1 MKKIVRLTESDLTR
15 LVKRIVLETN
25 EENKPKKTD
34 ATTNPYWKQLVPK
47 LKALGFTE
55 KVERFNRK
63 HGLINIG
70 GYPDIDFTQSLMI
83 HKPTGVQVKY
93 PYSTLDSTGDY
104 YPDYID
110 MRYSGYDL
118 KKLKNTSCVGTPDKN
133 DNTLAIKIQ
142 CVDYIYGLILKS
154 IQNQKK

>member
-55 KVERFNRK
+55 KLERFNK
-63 HGLINIG
+63 KQPLINIG
-70 GYPDIDFTQSLMI
+70 GYPDIDFTLSRMI
-83 HKPTGVQVKY
+83 HKSGVEVSY
-93 PYSTLDSTGDY
+93 PFSMLDYTGDY

-110 MRYSGYDL
+110 IRDAGYDPE
-118 KKLKNTSCVGTPDKN
+118 KLKNKSCVGKPDKE
-133 DNTLAIKIQ
+133 DYTLAVKIQ